1 MCFTIKHTS
10 IFVEIVK
17 ISWTLDFEGGASN
30 RTALQQAQQ
39 ALQALRVLPVTKQA
53 TRQGAAT
60 VCSVEVSSAGVGGIS
75 NDIMPLKLGHIIH
88 LLLSF

>member
-1 MCFTIKHTS
+1 M
-10 IFVEIVK
+10 EIVK